1 MITIIMTLFPCQCI
15 QLYGKLIGDTN
26 LLLKPN
32 PSIYKEELWYRGW
45 KFQEDLLI
53 SNEFQ
58 DCTIPGLSTNLATLQ
73 GNITHLQFRFP
84 KARHQTT
91 ICAKKARKSGWRLH
105 NIQYTRTKV
114 LAILAIF
121 FRISSHD
128 NLNQDQHSSKSDQ
141 RGIDLHVISSGN
153 NLICHKNNV
162 RIERNVN
169 TVSNVSIVSNATF
182 LNNLSIQ
189 IKL

>member
-1 MITIIMTLFPCQCI
+1 M
-15 QLYGKLIGDTN
+15 
-26 LLLKPN
+26 
-32 PSIYKEELWYRGW
+32 
-45 KFQEDLLI
+45 
-53 SNEFQ
+53 
-58 DCTIPGLSTNLATLQ
+58 
-73 GNITHLQFRFP
+73 
-84 KARHQTT
+84 
-91 ICAKKARKSGWRLH
+91 
-105 NIQYTRTKV
+105 

-128 NLNQDQHSSKSDQ
+128 NLNQDQHSGKSDQ
-141 RGIDLHVISSGN
+141 RGIDLYVISSGN

-189 IKL
+189 IKLKKDLICHEI